1 MTALEKGGT
10 PMGDYKVRKIR
21 MYALVFIAACFLVS
35 TPPAAA
41 GNLKIVKGIVGT
53 VTGNLIYLN
62 GKSIDLTGIPV
73 RNASG
78 KELSTADIMP
88 GRKVGLYYRGGRV
101 SSVLVF
107 EPMVE

>member
-1 MTALEKGGT
+1 MDHGKRRKGRIFRYLIVGALAF
-10 PMGDYKVRKIR
+10 V
-21 MYALVFIAACFLVS
+21 AVCFPGS
-35 TPPAAA
+35 NHPGAA
-41 GNLKIVKGIVGT
+41 GDVQVVKGIVGT

-62 GKSIDLTGIPV
+62 GRSVDLTGVPV

-78 KELSTADIMP
+78 KELSLADITP
-88 GRKVGLYYRGGRV
+88 GKKVGLCYRRGRV